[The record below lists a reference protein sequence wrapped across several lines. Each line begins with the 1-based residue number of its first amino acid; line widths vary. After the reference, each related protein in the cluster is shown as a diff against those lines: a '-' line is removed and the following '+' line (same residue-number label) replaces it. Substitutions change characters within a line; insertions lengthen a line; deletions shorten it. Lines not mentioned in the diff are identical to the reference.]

1 MYTAKKHNKVSE
13 AIREVKKNQSLL
25 TTHQAITD
33 NINSKQLQQA
43 FISRC

>member
-13 AIREVKKNQSLL
+13 AISAVKKNQSLL
-25 TTHQAITD
+25 TTRQAITH

-43 FISRC
+43 FISHC